1 MFIYKQ
7 LKVTFDYSP
16 EFDKHNHELVGYVIQ
31 RYPRRVVSTAIVTR
45 ESVPTWYREASK
57 KYPKQSHTILLGTI
71 SLVGIVE
78 EMVDDP
84 DSVEDNSKPFY
95 QPSAA
100 KRDPSAN

>member
-31 RYPRRVVSTAIVTR
+31 RYPRKVVSTAIVTR
-45 ESVPTWYREASK
+45 ESVPTWYEATRE
-57 KYPKQSHTILLGTI
+57 KYPESKYTILLGTI

-78 EMVDDP
+78 SMVDDA
-84 DSVEDNSKPFY
+84 DANEKEKAFY

>member
-31 RYPRRVVSTAIVTR
+31 HYPRKVVATAIVTR
-45 ESVPTWYREASK
+45 ESVPTWYEDTRE
-57 KYPKQSHTILLGTI
+57 KYPESKYTLLLGTI
-71 SLVGIVE
+71 SIVGIVE
-78 EMVDDP
+78 SMVDSTEP
-84 DSVEDNSKPFY
+84 SEKEKVFY
-95 QPSAA
+95 QPSAT